1 VVYGHAW
8 SPLNKQATGSGHEVP
23 LASLNPPGHE

>member
-8 SPLNKQATGSGHEVP
+8 SPLNKHSAAGGNEV
-23 LASLNPPGHE
+23 LLTDLEQ